1 MINQLKIENKISDPW
16 KGQGLAILDY
26 FNGNHDAVFTTHCS
40 DGDSDEVKA
49 SDFFRTFVE
58 FPLVEQIAIQTS
70 RKHTL
75 DIGAGAGCHALELQK
90 RGLKV
95 TAIDVSPESVDVMQ
109 KRGVKDARLL
119 DYKNLKGE
127 QFDTILMM
135 MNGIGVVGDLG
146 GLIRFLDNIQPLLK
160 RKGQIIFDSLDLA
173 EDDTKP
179 DQTPFEEWLRNGGT
193 PPPYIGKLEYRME
206 YQGELYPSF
215 NWLFID
221 PHLLTTIAH
230 YTGWYSEILLS
241 QDDGH
246 FLARLI
252 KS

>member
-1 MINQLKIENKISDPW
+1 MFNQSRIENKVSDPW

-26 FNGNHDAVFTTHCS
+26 FNGNLNAVFTTHCS

-49 SDFFRTFVE
+49 SDFFRTFNE
-58 FPLVEQIAIQTS
+58 FPLVEQIAIQTC
-70 RKHTL
+70 RKHIL

-90 RGLKV
+90 RGFRV

-109 KRGVKDARLL
+109 KRGVKDARLI
-119 DYKNLKGE
+119 DYNDLKGE
-127 QFDTILMM
+127 QFDTILLM
-135 MNGIGVVGDLG
+135 MNGIGVVGDLE
-146 GLIRFLDNIQPLLK
+146 GLICFLDNIKYLLK
-160 RKGQIIFDSLDLA
+160 RKGQIVFDSLDLA
-173 EDDTKP
+173 EDNTKP
-179 DQTPFEEWLRNGGT
+179 DQTPYEDWLLNGGT
-193 PPPYIGKLEYRME
+193 PPSYIGTLEYRIE
-206 YQGELYPSF
+206 YQGELYPTF

-221 PHLLTTIAH
+221 PHLLTTVAQH
-230 YTGWYSEILLS
+230 TGWYSEILLS